1 MGIPAGA
8 VPVWF
13 GRGQQDDL
21 KYLQE
26 WRSALLT
33 YSINDDLDSNWNIDR
48 YDIILGRDSSGTLF
62 QDAAEL
68 TLHNCFYPPEV
79 LQATSD
85 YDIEHRTV
93 RSGDHIVQRIHVL
106 QIAGKPL
113 LDMLTMNRITEV
125 FQEPRRVGFTYTT
138 TTAHIEVGEW
148 SPRVEWRE
156 NNDVAL
162 VIEVASRI
170 RPGTSA
176 FARSLTR
183 RMQLRGHK
191 LSICNFLFQLT
202 GEMPVEPIRDS
213 QSAVPS
219 LLPVAML
226 STALI
231 LFLGALLGF
240 MRNDRN

>member
-1 MGIPAGA
+1 
-8 VPVWF
+8 
-13 GRGQQDDL
+13 
-21 KYLQE
+21 
-26 WRSALLT
+26 
-33 YSINDDLDSNWNIDR
+33 
-48 YDIILGRDSSGTLF
+48 
-62 QDAAEL
+62 
-68 TLHNCFYPPEV
+68 
-79 LQATSD
+79 
-85 YDIEHRTV
+85 
-93 RSGDHIVQRIHVL
+93 
-106 QIAGKPL
+106 
-113 LDMLTMNRITEV
+113 
-125 FQEPRRVGFTYTT
+125 
-138 TTAHIEVGEW
+138 
-148 SPRVEWRE
+148 VEWRE